1 MCSLSNLLCDC
12 TWPDSNKLQS
22 KRIDVE
28 LKKQK
33 KKLRREISVLLLG
46 TGESGKSTFLKQMV
60 IIHGRGEFTVDEI
73 YEYKLLIFANIL
85 NGMRILIAARK
96 FFDDI
101 VWQYPEQSAN
111 LSQQFAKLCPAEFSA
126 QRLNVAETFTKC
138 APLVTELWND
148 SAIRETFE
156 RRREFQLPDSCKYF
170 FENIARISQASYAP
184 SNRDILLCRKAT
196 RAITEHVFDIQNVP
210 FRFIDVG
217 GQRSQRQKWFECFEG
232 VTSILFLVASNEYDQ
247 VLLEDR
253 RKNRLLES
261 REVYDTIVNN
271 RFFSDISFI
280 LFFNKTDLLS
290 EKITRSD
297 IRDNF
302 ENFQG
307 NPHSLHDVQFFFL
320 GLFDS
325 VRKNKAQPFFYHFT
339 TAIDTD
345 NIRRVFKDCK
355 EIILDRNLKTLMMH
369 GTLDTECNKKV
380 VCIMPLSRLDFIRL
394 LEILSISAFW
404 STCSDCGRLK
414 VFSVIS
420 RLKRICLF
428 DVDGT
433 LTRPR
438 QKIDNDFLEY
448 LRSLSKKIPLAVV
461 GGSDIDKVLE
471 QLDLNLKDACDLFE
485 YVFAENGL
493 FVAKKN
499 QQFPTATIQEV
510 IGEEKLQEFINY
522 CLHYLSEVKLPVK
535 RGNFIEFRKG
545 MLNVSPIGRSCS
557 QNERN
562 EFVEYDEKHQI
573 REKFIEELRKRFPVE
588 KYGLH
593 FSIGGQIS
601 IDVFPVGWDKRYC
614 LQFLEKDDFR
624 EIYFFGDRTF
634 PGGNDYEIFEDP
646 RTIGHRVTSPKD
658 TERELK
664 SLFG

>member
-101 VWQYPEQSAN
+101 VWQYPEQSTN

-232 VTSILFLVASNEYDQ
+232 VTSILFLV
-247 VLLEDR
+247 LLEDR

-297 IRDNF
+297 IRDHF

-345 NIRRVFKDCK
+345 NIRRYFQ
-355 EIILDRNLKTLMMH
+355 IS
-369 GTLDTECNKKV
+369 TLDTEYNKKV
-380 VCIMPLSRLDFIRL
+380 AFIMPLSRSDLIRL

-404 STCSDCGRLK
+404 STCSGCGRLK
-414 VFSVIS
+414 VFSVIN
-420 RLKRICLF
+420 RHLEVKRICLF

-438 QKIDNDFLEY
+438 QKIDKDFLEY

-562 EFVEYDEKHQI
+562 EFVEYDEKHKI

>member
-355 EIILDRNLKTLMMH
+355 EIILDRNLKTLMMQ
-369 GTLDTECNKKV
+369 
-380 VCIMPLSRLDFIRL
+380 
-394 LEILSISAFW
+394 
-404 STCSDCGRLK
+404 
-414 VFSVIS
+414 
-420 RLKRICLF
+420 ICLF

-448 LRSLSKKIPLAVV
+448 LRLLSKKIPLAVV

-471 QLDLNLKDACDLFE
+471 QLDLNLKDGMENVENHFIALLGCCKISACDLFE

-573 REKFIEELRKRFPVE
+573 RKKFIEELRKRFPVE

>member
-355 EIILDRNLKTLMMH
+355 EIILDRNLKTLMMQ
-369 GTLDTECNKKV
+369 
-380 VCIMPLSRLDFIRL
+380 
-394 LEILSISAFW
+394 
-404 STCSDCGRLK
+404 
-414 VFSVIS
+414 
-420 RLKRICLF
+420 ICLF

-448 LRSLSKKIPLAVV
+448 LRLLSKKIPLAVV

-573 REKFIEELRKRFPVE
+573 RKKFIEELRKRFPVE

>member
-210 FRFIDVG
+210 FRFVLKNCEIIQIWDVSTSERLQIYRCRWSEITEAKVVRMFRRCDFDFVSSCQ
-217 GQRSQRQKWFECFEG
+217 QR
-232 VTSILFLVASNEYDQ
+232 

-355 EIILDRNLKTLMMH
+355 EIILDRNLKTLMM
-369 GTLDTECNKKV
+369 
-380 VCIMPLSRLDFIRL
+380 
-394 LEILSISAFW
+394 
-404 STCSDCGRLK
+404 
-414 VFSVIS
+414 
-420 RLKRICLF
+420 
-428 DVDGT
+428 
-433 LTRPR
+433 
-438 QKIDNDFLEY
+438 Q
-448 LRSLSKKIPLAVV
+448 
-461 GGSDIDKVLE
+461 
-471 QLDLNLKDACDLFE
+471 
-485 YVFAENGL
+485 
-493 FVAKKN
+493 
-499 QQFPTATIQEV
+499 
-510 IGEEKLQEFINY
+510 
-522 CLHYLSEVKLPVK
+522 
-535 RGNFIEFRKG
+535 
-545 MLNVSPIGRSCS
+545 
-557 QNERN
+557 
-562 EFVEYDEKHQI
+562 
-573 REKFIEELRKRFPVE
+573 
-588 KYGLH
+588 
-593 FSIGGQIS
+593 
-601 IDVFPVGWDKRYC
+601 
-614 LQFLEKDDFR
+614 
-624 EIYFFGDRTF
+624 
-634 PGGNDYEIFEDP
+634 
-646 RTIGHRVTSPKD
+646 
-658 TERELK
+658 
-664 SLFG
+664 